1 VRRILIAFLLLAAA
15 GCSEPPQKELDQA
28 QAAIDA
34 ARAAGA
40 EREAADDFSGAVTTL
55 QKAHDAVDQRDY
67 RQALS
72 YAIDARQRALEAAK
86 HVAEGKANAETLYK
100 AASDRAAR
108 LENAIHAAEEA
119 RVPAHELRDPRA
131 ALDAGRTSLQ
141 EARTRLDKGNV
152 ADATAAL
159 DGVREKLDTALKS
172 TEQISQRAKKGRR
185 H

>member
-1 VRRILIAFLLLAAA
+1 VRRLLIGILLLAAA

-28 QAAIDA
+28 QSAIDA

-72 YAIDARQRALEAAK
+72 YAIDARQRALEATK
-86 HVAEGKANAETLYK
+86 HVAEARAAAEAVYK
-100 AASDRAAR
+100 ADSDRAGR
-108 LENAIHAAEEA
+108 LDALIRAAEDA
-119 RVPAHELRDPRA
+119 RVPVHELRDPRA
-131 ALDAGRTSLQ
+131 TLDGAQASLQ
-141 EARTRLDKGNV
+141 EARARLDKGNS
-152 ADATAAL
+152 ADATATL
-159 DGVREKLDTALKS
+159 GGLREKLDAALK
-172 TEQISQRAKKGRR
+172 TMEQISQRSKKGRR